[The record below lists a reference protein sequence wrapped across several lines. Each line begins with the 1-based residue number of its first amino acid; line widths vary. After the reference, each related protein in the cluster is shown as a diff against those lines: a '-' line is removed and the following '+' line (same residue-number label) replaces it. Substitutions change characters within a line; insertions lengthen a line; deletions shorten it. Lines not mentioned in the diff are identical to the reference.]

1 MESEAALPAETGV
14 KCWQGEMQD
23 KCAEQPAWS
32 ISSLCERCPEA
43 HSAPWFP
50 RSWTHRGEGD
60 EDSAEHGGC
69 VRDNVVLESG
79 AILCHSTHTADLL
92 LTAHRITGFAEW
104 EGTHKHHQVQLL
116 GLHRT
121 IPKSS
126 TTCPRMLSKHS
137 SSIRIGAVTILG
149 SLFQCPASNPLGKE
163 PLSNVHPT
171 LSPGFV
177 SAVQHRGTGI
187 SCWPH
192 CDWDK
197 PGCPRPSWLSSQQS
211 SHYIAG
217 YRAKLKSTAS
227 TGKRSTMD
235 GPPAD
240 KHNHP
245 ITFTR
250 TPFLGVILV
259 LDAGR
264 PFSVLSTHPCT
275 HTQGASKPVRNC
287 MKCYT
292 RSL

>member
-1 MESEAALPAETGV
+1 
-14 KCWQGEMQD
+14 
-23 KCAEQPAWS
+23 
-32 ISSLCERCPEA
+32 
-43 HSAPWFP
+43 
-50 RSWTHRGEGD
+50 
-60 EDSAEHGGC
+60 
-69 VRDNVVLESG
+69 
-79 AILCHSTHTADLL
+79 
-92 LTAHRITGFAEW
+92 
-104 EGTHKHHQVQLL
+104 
-116 GLHRT
+116 
-121 IPKSS
+121 
-126 TTCPRMLSKHS
+126 MLSKHS

-163 PLSNVHPT
+163 PLSNVHPK

-197 PGCPRPSWLSSQQS
+197 PGCPRTSWLSSQQS

-245 ITFTR
+245 ITFTQ

-264 PFSVLSTHPCT
+264 PFSVLSTHPCI
-275 HTQGASKPVRNC
+275 HTRGFQASKKLHEVLHTEFVVLIDVPNLCVGA
-287 MKCYT
+287 
-292 RSL
+292 RSQDFNQAAFICPCSLGNHRDKSQDCDNHFEG